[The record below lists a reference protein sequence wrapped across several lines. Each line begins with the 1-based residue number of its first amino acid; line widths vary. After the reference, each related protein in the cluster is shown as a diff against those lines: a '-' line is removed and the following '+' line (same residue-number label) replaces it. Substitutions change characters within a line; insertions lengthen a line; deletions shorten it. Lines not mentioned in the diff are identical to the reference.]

1 MENKIWESFDYR
13 KMVRD
18 LEREI
23 TSLEAR
29 IAKLRME
36 GCEEIN
42 AGARLYLLEDELC
55 ELHIT
60 RKHLLKKA
68 RRREMGISPEPGRW
82 ERRRIL

>member
-1 MENKIWESFDYR
+1 MENRIWESFDYR
-13 KMVRD
+13 KMARD

-29 IAKLRME
+29 ILKLRME

-42 AGARLYLLEDELC
+42 AAARLYLLEDELC

-68 RRREMGISPEPGRW
+68 RRREIGISPEPERW